1 MQAGEGLEELQKTLD
16 AAMAESEGLAQDLEE
31 LERLVGGE
39 PGNAKSAESLG
50 LRGGSQED
58 EAGEKAVD
66 DGESLSLKPTAE
78 EDSLSSDLFLEL
90 TTLNAELEA
99 MGVKAFGD
107 LEESAY
113 RSSLR
118 SSTPDVM
125 SSLVVP
131 APCGR

>member
-1 MQAGEGLEELQKTLD
+1 
-16 AAMAESEGLAQDLEE
+16 MAESEGLAKDLEE
-31 LERLVGGE
+31 LERLVGGDASH
-39 PGNAKSAESLG
+39 PDDAKTAESLG

-58 EAGEKAVD
+58 EFGEKAVD

-78 EDSLSSDLFLEL
+78 EDSLSSDLFAEL

-118 SSTPDVM
+118 RSTPGVM
-125 SSLVVP
+125 SFRVL
-131 APCGR
+131 PCALRASTR